1 MNPKR
6 VLSFDVLR
14 VVAAFSI
21 VAQHVGGQY
30 WLASFPTAEWE
41 IRNLY
46 ISVAQWGVAVFIM
59 ISGALFLSPDKPL
72 DIRRLYRKNLLRI
85 VYAFL
90 FWSVIYVLV
99 TEGVGQGPKIAF
111 LSVLK
116 GPPHFWFLFVLIGI
130 YVVLP
135 VLKSIAAQE
144 KAFDYLVVLALITTF
159 VIPSIFSH
167 LAWFNQSGKQV
178 LADYYDG
185 FGLSSLYFI
194 TYFILG
200 HWLFSRPISSRM
212 RIVIYVLAA
221 LSVVGSVVGTRWL
234 SFRLGFCHGFF
245 YDDLHPFV
253 LIQGVAV
260 FVFLKDRFRNLS
272 LEWSCR
278 VVNLSSY
285 SFGIYL
291 VHPLMM
297 YLCTNLLGVSSSA
310 FNVVWFV
317 PIYIIWI
324 FILSYLLVKLISM
337 VPFMRKFVM

>member
-1 MNPKR
+1 MNSKR

-14 VVAAFSI
+14 IVAAFSI

-30 WLASFPTAEWE
+30 WLSSFPSTEWE

-46 ISVAQWGVAVFIM
+46 ISVAQWGVPVFIM

-72 DIRRLYRKNLLRI
+72 DVKRLFSKNLLRI

-99 TEGVGQGPKIAF
+99 TEGVGQGWKVAF

-116 GPPHFWFLFVLIGI
+116 GPPHFWFLYVLIGI
-130 YVVLP
+130 YLTLP
-135 VLKSIAAQE
+135 VLKAIAAQE
-144 KAFDYLVVLALITTF
+144 KAFNYFVGLAIVTTF
-159 VIPSIFSH
+159 VIPSLFNH
-167 LAWFNQSGKQV
+167 LALFNQARTQV

-185 FGLSSLYFI
+185 FGLSSLNFI
-194 TYFILG
+194 TDFIIG
-200 HWLFSRPISSRM
+200 HWLYSHTISSRM
-212 RIVIYVLAA
+212 RKVIYLLAV
-221 LSVVGSVVGTRWL
+221 LSVVGGLIGTRWL
-234 SFRLGFCHGFF
+234 SYRLGFCHGFF
-245 YDDLHPFV
+245 YDDLHPFI

-260 FVFLKDRFRNLS
+260 FVFLKDRFKNLS
-272 LEWSCR
+272 PQWSR
-278 VVNLSSY
+278 IVVKFSNY

-291 VHPLMM
+291 VHPLLM
-297 YLCTNLLGVSSSA
+297 YICTYIGLSSSA

-317 PIYIIWI
+317 PVCIVLI
-324 FILSYLLVKLISM
+324 FILSYLLVKLISL

>member
-1 MNPKR
+1 
-6 VLSFDVLR
+6 
-14 VVAAFSI
+14 
-21 VAQHVGGQY
+21 
-30 WLASFPTAEWE
+30 
-41 IRNLY
+41 
-46 ISVAQWGVAVFIM
+46 M

-72 DIRRLYRKNLLRI
+72 DIRRLFSKNLLRI

-99 TEGVGQGPKIAF
+99 TEGVGQGPKVAF

-116 GPPHFWFLFVLIGI
+116 GPPHFWFLYVLIGI
-130 YVVLP
+130 YLVLP
-135 VLKSIAAQE
+135 VLKSIAARE
-144 KAFDYLVVLALITTF
+144 KAFNYFVVLAFITTF
-159 VIPSIFSH
+159 VIPSIFGH
-167 LAWFNQSGKQV
+167 LAWFSQSGMQV

-194 TYFILG
+194 TYFVLG
-200 HWLFSRPISSRM
+200 HWLFSRPISCRM
-212 RIVIYVLAA
+212 RKVIYLLAA

-260 FVFLKDRFRNLS
+260 FVFLKDRFRDLS
-272 LEWSCR
+272 PRLSR
-278 VVNLSSY
+278 IVVRLSSY

-291 VHPLMM
+291 VHPLVM
-297 YLCTNLLGVSSSA
+297 YLCTNHVGVSSSA
-310 FNVVWFV
+310 CHVIWFV
-317 PIYIIWI
+317 PIYIIII

-337 VPFMRKFVM
+337 IPFMRKFVM

>member
-1 MNPKR
+1 MNSKR
-6 VLSFDVLR
+6 VLSFDVMR
-14 VVAAFSI
+14 IVAAFSI
-21 VAQHVGGQY
+21 VAQHVGGQF
-30 WLASFPTAEWE
+30 WLMSFPSAEWE
-41 IRNLY
+41 IRNVY
-46 ISVAQWGVAVFIM
+46 ISLAQWGVAVFIM

-72 DIRRLYRKNLLRI
+72 DVKRLFRKNLMRI

-99 TEGVGQGPKIAF
+99 VQGVDQGPKIAF

-116 GPPHFWFLFVLIGI
+116 GPPHFWFLYVLIGI
-130 YVVLP
+130 YVALP
-135 VLKSIAAQE
+135 VLKAIAAQE
-144 KAFDYLVVLALITTF
+144 KAFNYFVGLALITTF

-167 LAWFNQSGKQV
+167 IALFNQSRMQV

-200 HWLFSRPISSRM
+200 HWLFSHPISCRM
-212 RIVIYVLAA
+212 RKVIYLLAA
-221 LSVVGSVVGTRWL
+221 LSIVLSVIGTRWL

-253 LIQGVAV
+253 LIPGVAV
-260 FVFLKDRFRNLS
+260 FVFLKDRFRSLS
-272 LEWSCR
+272 PHWSR
-278 VVNLSSY
+278 IVVKLSSY

-297 YLCTNLLGVSSSA
+297 YLWTNLIGASSSG
-310 FNVVWFV
+310 FNAVWLV
-317 PIYIIWI
+317 PVLTIII

-337 VPFMRKFVM
+337 IPFMRKFVM

>member
-1 MNPKR
+1 MDSKR

-14 VVAAFSI
+14 IVAAFSI
-21 VAQHVGGQY
+21 VAQHVGGQF
-30 WLASFPTAEWE
+30 WLSSFPSAEWE

-72 DIRRLYRKNLLRI
+72 VIRRLFGKNLLRI

-90 FWSVIYVLV
+90 FWSMIYVLV
-99 TEGVGQGPKIAF
+99 NEGIGQGPKIAF
-111 LSVLK
+111 ISVLK
-116 GPPHFWFLFVLIGI
+116 GPPHFWFLYVLIGI
-130 YVVLP
+130 YLVLP
-135 VLKSIAAQE
+135 VLKAIAAQE
-144 KAFDYLVVLALITTF
+144 KAFNYFVGLAVITTF
-159 VIPSIFSH
+159 VIPSIFGH
-167 LAWFNQSGKQV
+167 IALLNPLRTQV

-200 HWLFSRPISSRM
+200 HWLFSHPISSRM
-212 RIVIYVLAA
+212 RMVIYILAA

-234 SFRLGFCHGFF
+234 SFRIGFCHGFF

-260 FVFLKDRFRNLS
+260 FVFLKDRFRTLPPK
-272 LEWSCR
+272 WR
-278 VVNLSSY
+278 RIVVNLSSY

-291 VHPLMM
+291 VHPLLMNI
-297 YLCTNLLGVSSSA
+297 CTEYIGISSSA

-324 FILSYLLVKLISM
+324 FILSYLLVKLVSM